1 MRVDADLF
9 AFGATIPVVV
19 GSWGLAGGLR
29 RLSDRRAQLV
39 RSFAGGVGLS
49 FVILDLFVELA
60 ATGEGPVHDVLRVGP
75 QPIHTIAF
83 LLLAGTVV
91 WFVANTVGARFSE
104 TWTSYLVAVAPRLAY
119 GAFVGA
125 ALLEEEHE
133 GEWPYLLFGVAVIL
147 HLAVSEYRLCAAFP
161 REHHGILR
169 AIVMLT
175 PLIGG
180 LAWVA
185 IEAHEGM
192 FHAVLAIVAGATLLS
207 IFREEMPSPGATRVG
222 ALIAGVI
229 VFGALVQL
237 RWWQH

>member
-29 RLSDRRAQLV
+29 RLSDGRAQLV

-49 FVILDLFVELA
+49 FVILDLFVELE

-75 QPIHTIAF
+75 EPIHTIAF
-83 LLLAGTVV
+83 LLLAGTVL

-104 TWTSYLVAVAPRLAY
+104 TWTSYLVAVTPRLAY
-119 GAFVGA
+119 GVFAGA
-125 ALLEEEHE
+125 AILEEEHE
-133 GEWPYLLFGVAVIL
+133 GEWPYLLFAFAVVL

-161 REHHGILR
+161 REHRGILR
-169 AIVMLT
+169 AVGMLT

-180 LAWVA
+180 LAWVGV
-185 IEAHEGM
+185 EAHEGL
-192 FHAVLAIVAGATLLS
+192 FHAVLAVVAGATLLS
-207 IFREEMPSPGATRVG
+207 IFREDMPSPGSTRIG
-222 ALIAGVI
+222 ALLAGVI
-229 VFGALVQL
+229 TFGALVQL
-237 RWWQH
+237 RWWH